1 MDKNSNIIISRDEL
15 EALGRVVRYL
25 WDDESKSFCELPL
38 GDEKENHIFQSLA
51 TLGHVYDRNLIRAD
65 TARKTYT
72 FNVTASVN
80 FGFDVEAENLR
91 EATKKMRALINAP
104 TDNRVE
110 DEALLASQLGG
121 FDLVTGDTVD
131 VFNPEDQ
138 TQGKLPAEKL
148 TNLA

>member
-1 MDKNSNIIISRDEL
+1 MAARDGDGKGGELVSNGRVRGANAPAHLSELRGSMDKNSDIIISRDEL

-38 GDEKENHIFQSLA
+38 EGERENHIFRSLA

-65 TARKTYT
+65 TAKKTYT

-104 TDNRVE
+104 
-110 DEALLASQLGG
+110 
-121 FDLVTGDTVD
+121 
-131 VFNPEDQ
+131 
-138 TQGKLPAEKL
+138 
-148 TNLA
+148 